1 MGFKQFTY
9 KTEKGEGRFA
19 SFYAPH
25 HYIKLEGISIGNI
38 VHDTWEIR
46 FRVMKTEKFTDNNTN
61 CAWIWITLGHKPASL
76 IDAKIW
82 LRANAKRLQE
92 KYQFPVSE
100 G

>member
-19 SFYAPH
+19 SFYDPC
-25 HYIKLEGISIGNI
+25 HYIKLEGVSIGQI
-38 VHDTWEIR
+38 VHKTWRIK
-46 FRVMKTEKFTDNNTN
+46 FRIMKTEIYTDNNPN
-61 CAWIWITLGHKPASL
+61 CPWVWITLGYKPTSL

-82 LRANAKRLQE
+82 LRANAERLQTMY
-92 KYQFPVSE
+92 KFPVSE